1 MSKYLK
7 LFNTHAEYEAY
18 LGGGEMILPN
28 VSHCIDQN
36 DVHYNKLPAFILVN
50 FTVPENEEDTL
61 VWLYNNDGVKFIE
74 IDNKI
79 VTPTETDTNNNLML
93 KGAYINSG
101 NHTVKYY
108 LENETVLGAILSAYN
123 FWHSGASA
131 EGVDIYNI
139 ATNVILPDT
148 IKVIP
153 SWTLCRLCGCS
164 VNVPQNLEHVGD
176 DAFNE
181 QDCYDFTEDEI
192 TFIFSISDGEP
203 FIMPK

>member
-1 MSKYLK
+1 MGKYLK
-7 LFNTHAEYEAY
+7 LFETHTEYEEY

-79 VTPTETDTNNNLML
+79 VTPTETDASNNLTL

-108 LENETVLGAILSAYN
+108 LEDETILGEILSAYK
-123 FWHSGASA
+123 FWHVDGSA
-131 EGVDIYNI
+131 EGVDIYYI
-139 ATNVILPDT
+139 AKNVILPDT
-148 IKVIP
+148 IKEIP
-153 SWTLCRLCGCS
+153 SWTLCRLRDCS
-164 VNVPQNLEHVGD
+164 VNVPQNLKHVGNY
-176 DAFNE
+176 AFNE
-181 QDCYDFTEDEI
+181 VYHYHFTTDELA
-192 TFIFSISDGEP
+192 FIFSISDGKP
-203 FIMPK
+203 FIEGK